1 MGFFEGLPLYTAATV
16 TLIFIVLVTL
26 AGLSYDAYKEHRK
39 EATFPDQKEA
49 TEIEE
54 KETTEKDSNV
64 TAIVPRPSPAEQALL
79 AANRRSLQ
87 MNMGAL
93 EAHRLLAEAARRH
106 EYDPTPAAWY
116 TDAEWNVQ
124 P

>member
-16 TLIFIVLVTL
+16 TLIFIVLVTF
-26 AGLSYDAYKEHRK
+26 AGLSYDAYKECKNKAAR
-39 EATFPDQKEA
+39 PDQEEA
-49 TEIEE
+49 PKMEAE
-54 KETTEKDSNV
+54 ETTEDQSDF
-64 TAIVPRPSPAEQALL
+64 IVSVPEPSPAEQALL
-79 AANRRSLQ
+79 AANRQSLQ

-106 EYDPTPAAWY
+106 EHDHAPPAWY